1 MPDKASQ
8 LLFDDR
14 EHPFVESAW
23 LDVEKKW
30 KDDGDTR
37 RWVYETGKKKKKEK
51 GKKRKKRKREIC
63 EADGHCSV
71 KNGAMMEAGRWNI
84 LRRLFCYFFTP
95 RLMSVKCASR

>member
-37 RWVYETGKKKKKEK
+37 RWVYETGKKKKKR
-51 GKKRKKRKREIC
+51 KRKE
-63 EADGHCSV
+63 EEEEEEG
-71 KNGAMMEAGRWNI
+71 N
-84 LRRLFCYFFTP
+84 L
-95 RLMSVKCASR
+95 

>member
-1 MPDKASQ
+1 MWKARGST
-8 LLFDDR
+8 L
-14 EHPFVESAW
+14 
-23 LDVEKKW
+23 KKS
-30 KDDGDTR
+30 
-37 RWVYETGKKKKKEK
+37 GKMTVIRGGGFKKQEKKKKEK